1 MDFSDRIDIRRKSY
15 HTSSRRRRKGGDGEE
30 ELDSESDEDETTVES
45 LQRRIA
51 RLQREAEELKV
62 EARRQQLS
70 TKTGGEDAHVQDEA
84 LDQLSNAI
92 KTLDTLGTEGSITAE
107 RSLAQ
112 KLTTSLRASP
122 STVPSTTA
130 ASSLPSSAHPSYT
143 VTYAPN
149 YAPTHT
155 LSRVATFETRLTL
168 LETLLGLSSLP
179 LPTQSRTHDKAI
191 LPTLDTL
198 DRQIT
203 FLTTSSASTLDSISK
218 KIRHLTTEAEKLD
231 SARKAAKASQEAL
244 KAAAHAQAES
254 GSFPETAAKTG
265 APPKESL
272 EDPEHISKINALYGT
287 LPTIESLAPLL
298 PAVLDRLRSL
308 RLIHAD
314 AASASQTLAAVEKK
328 QAEMG
333 EELRSW
339 KEGLEKVE
347 GVMREGEERT
357 KGNMGVVE
365 EWVRELEER
374 VKKLG
379 V

>member
-1 MDFSDRIDIRRKSY
+1 M
-15 HTSSRRRRKGGDGEE
+15 
-30 ELDSESDEDETTVES
+30 
-45 LQRRIA
+45 
-51 RLQREAEELKV
+51 EAS
-62 EARRQQLS
+62 RQQLN
-70 TKTGGEDAHVQDEA
+70 TKTGREDAHLQDEA

-92 KTLDTLGTEGSITAE
+92 KTLDTLSTEGSITAE

-122 STVPSTTA
+122 STIPSTTA

-149 YAPTHT
+149 YAATHT
-155 LSRVATFETRLTL
+155 LSRVASFDTRLTL

-244 KAAAHAQAES
+244 KAAAQAQAES

-272 EDPEHISKINALYGT
+272 GDPEHVSKINALYGT

-314 AASASQTLAAVEKK
+314 AASASQTLVAVEKK

-347 GVMREGEERT
+347 GVMREGEERM

-365 EWVRELEER
+365 GWVRELEER

>member
-15 HTSSRRRRKGGDGEE
+15 HASSRRRRKGGDGEE

-62 EARRQQLS
+62 EASRQQLS
-70 TKTGGEDAHVQDEA
+70 TKTGPEDAHVQDEA
-84 LDQLSNAI
+84 LDQLNNAI
-92 KTLDTLGTEGSITAE
+92 KTLDTLSTEGSITAE

-122 STVPSTTA
+122 STIPSTTA
-130 ASSLPSSAHPSYT
+130 ASSLPSPAQPSYT

-149 YAPTHT
+149 YASTHT
-155 LSRVATFETRLTL
+155 LSRVATFDTRLTL

-203 FLTTSSASTLDSISK
+203 FLATSSASTLDSISK
-218 KIRHLTTEAEKLD
+218 KIRHLITEAEKLD

-244 KAAAHAQAES
+244 KAAAQAQAES
-254 GSFPETAAKTG
+254 GSFPESAAKTG

-272 EDPEHISKINALYGT
+272 EDPEHVSKVSALYGT

-328 QAEMG
+328 QVEMG

-347 GVMREGEERT
+347 GVMRGGEERM

-365 EWVRELEER
+365 GWVRELEER
-374 VKKLG
+374 VQKLG